1 MDLKYSA
8 EDEAFRQEV
17 RDFIDDA
24 FTPDIRRECERSKNG
39 YITKDSHVAW
49 QKRL

>member
-17 RDFIDDA
+17 RDFIDKL
-24 FTPDIRRECERSKNG
+24 RR
-39 YITKDSHVAW
+39 IFAAM
-49 QKRL
+49 